1 MVILY
6 VVAFIAIGA
15 IIGFAGS
22 RLFEG
27 SNPVISILL
36 GLVGS
41 LGLSWVAS
49 LLGIGGGF
57 LSLTL
62 WGIVA
67 AIIGACLL
75 VGIYGFVNKR
85 LN

>member
-6 VVAFIAIGA
+6 VVAFVAIGA
-15 IIGFAGS
+15 VIGFLGS

-49 LLGIGGGF
+49 LLGLGGGF
-57 LSLTL
+57 LALTL
-62 WGIVA
+62 WGIVT

-75 VGIYGFVNKR
+75 VGLYGIINKR